1 MHKMKRILLSI
12 ALCIAAIPFAGAQQ
26 MQTLPNDPAV
36 RQGVLDNGLT
46 YYIRH
51 NELPEKRAEFY
62 LATNVG
68 AIQEAPD
75 QDGLAHFLEHMC
87 FNGTKNFP
95 GKSILNYLESIGAS
109 FGGNVNASTGVEETQ
124 YMLNNIPLV
133 RETVIDTCLLIL
145 HDYSHFVTN
154 DPEEIDKERGVII
167 EERRSRRNASWRMHE
182 KSLPYYYGDTKYGE
196 CTLIG
201 QLESL
206 QTFKPES
213 LTNFY
218 ETWYRPDLQAVIV
231 VGDVDVDSVE
241 QKIKTI
247 FSDIPAA
254 ENPKPKDVIT
264 IPDNEEPVIGI
275 ITDPE
280 ASSTSVELLW
290 KSEGRPEELNN
301 TLQGMLLDLVANI
314 VSQVMAERFQ
324 DIVSKPGA
332 PFFNADLAVG
342 NLCETMEVVMGD
354 VAVKDGE
361 AIPGLRAYL
370 TEIEKMKR
378 FGFTEDEVNRAKT
391 EIESVYET
399 RAKRAETRKNSDFI
413 RGLISNFFD
422 NYAYM
427 EPETEYQVIQMLLP
441 QITPEILNMVAAQM
455 ITPENLVVVYKA
467 PEKEGLV
474 HPTEAE
480 ILAVVKEVESAELEA
495 PAAEAI
501 ETEFLDPSTLKG
513 SKVKKTR
520 TTVYGATEWTLKNGV
535 KVVLYPTEFE
545 KDRVMFNLYK
555 KGGTS
560 LIETADLPSFEANVY
575 DLFTN
580 YNGVSRFPAS
590 TVSKMLAGKQLS
602 VNPNLSG
609 LYTSISGSATRK
621 DLETAFQLLYL
632 YHTDPRFDQDAFDQ
646 AEQTLRAILPNYV
659 SQPNY
664 QLQKELYGTIYDND
678 PRRILISED
687 VLDKANLETIE
698 RVTRSLYKDAAGST
712 LIVVGDFTLEEIKPL
727 VEKYV
732 GSLPKGK
739 KAPNWIDRNEDI
751 TRRNVVNDFAVDMQT
766 PMTTVAQVM
775 RMDDKYSVENLVVYD
790 ALEYILNM
798 IYVETL
804 REDEGG
810 TYGASVMAQ
819 LSREPKEYGLMQIVY
834 QTNPP
839 SADKLRQLALDG
851 FRKVAEEGPTA
862 EQYDKTVKNLEKNIP
877 ESRISNSYWMRS
889 IRAWYDY
896 GTDLDREYEAA
907 VKALTPEKIK
917 TLAARFLE
925 EGNLVE
931 VIMRPDNTAEAE

>member
-206 QTFKPES
+206 QNFKPES

-280 ASSTSVELLW
+280 ASSTSIELLW